1 MRWLICGDQQSL
13 FPAKEGP
20 WRLSWKEISHG
31 NDRGQY
37 LGTYYCI
44 FTLWFMK
51 NISQTTHC
59 CRKDKVVIILCIVIS
74 LFMNCPKYFVLVCI
88 VICKF
93 YFHRKGRYVKQ
104 CFNYIPNWSHTV
116 LKVWPKCSSSS
127 TMNQGNN
134 YNGFRKAYCCR
145 FYMLVV

>member
-1 MRWLICGDQQSL
+1 MTNKAY
-13 FPAKEGP
+13 FPLRRGLEDFLERKFHMAMIAANC
-20 WRLSWKEISHG
+20 LVLTTAYSHYDLWK
-31 NDRGQY
+31 
-37 LGTYYCI
+37 I
-44 FTLWFMK
+44 FHRP
-51 NISQTTHC
+51 HC

-93 YFHRKGRYVKQ
+93 YFHRKDRYVKQ

-116 LKVWPKCSSSS
+116 LKVWPNCSSTSS

-134 YNGFRKAYCCR
+134 YNGFRKATLPVL
-145 FYMLVV
+145 YMLVV

>member
-1 MRWLICGDQQSL
+1 MTNRAY
-13 FPAKEGP
+13 FPLRRGLEDFLERKFHMAMIAANT
-20 WRLSWKEISHG
+20 LVLTTAYSQWK
-31 NDRGQY
+31 
-37 LGTYYCI
+37 I
-44 FTLWFMK
+44 FHRP
-51 NISQTTHC
+51 HC

-93 YFHRKGRYVKQ
+93 YFHRKDRYVKH

-116 LKVWPKCSSSS
+116 LKVWPKWSSTSS